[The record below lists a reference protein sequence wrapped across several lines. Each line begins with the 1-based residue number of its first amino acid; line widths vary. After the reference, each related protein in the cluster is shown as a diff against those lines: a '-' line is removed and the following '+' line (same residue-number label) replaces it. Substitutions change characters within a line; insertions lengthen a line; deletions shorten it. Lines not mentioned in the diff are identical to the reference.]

1 MLWQW
6 DSENILT
13 IAFTVFLITATQSK
27 YNFQVTKIRNTLKAY
42 NFSLFHVCATVEK
55 RAPSISS
62 LPCTKW
68 GYRVKSINS
77 TDENHCNQWWTLQ
90 SFLWMKMRSQS
101 QFTIQRVLSV
111 KITISLRQ
119 RHSAYDFASGV
130 IRIWQESQ
138 DIALNQLILVTASL
152 NKKIW
157 ANLTSWSRFTE
168 SFRSSYLCAFDVFHA
183 SHLLWMK
190 FFLTC

>member
-68 GYRVKSINS
+68 GYKVKSINS

-101 QFTIQRVLSV
+101 QFTILRVLSV

-119 RHSAYDFASGV
+119 SHSAFDFASGV
-130 IRIWQESQ
+130 IRIWLESQ
-138 DIALNQLILVTASL
+138 DIALNQLILIRKFGPILPLDLGLQRAFEVR
-152 NKKIW
+152 ICVR
-157 ANLTSWSRFTE
+157 LTFSMPRTYYEWNFS
-168 SFRSSYLCAFDVFHA
+168 
-183 SHLLWMK
+183 
-190 FFLTC
+190 